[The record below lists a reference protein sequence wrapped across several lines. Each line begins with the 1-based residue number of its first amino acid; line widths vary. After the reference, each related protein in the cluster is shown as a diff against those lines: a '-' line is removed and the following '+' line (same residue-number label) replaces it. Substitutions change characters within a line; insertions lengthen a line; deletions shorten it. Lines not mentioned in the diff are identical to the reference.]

1 MITKDILMQ
10 YVDNGLIDFQ
20 THENL
25 DLAIYNYTPKTQYEK
40 LWDNVTLTCRGLV
53 MSGDVIVARPFPKFF
68 NFSEHKPE
76 EIPNLPFE
84 VFEKMD
90 GSAGILFY
98 YSGDWHLA
106 TRGSFKSEQAIRG
119 KAMLD
124 SLNLY
129 HKLDPAYTYMFEI
142 IYENNVIVCR
152 YDFEDMVLIGVIR
165 TSDGYEMPY
174 SEWPKG
180 FRTVEKHNNKNL
192 KELLNTSAI
201 GSNREGYVVR
211 FSNGFRIK
219 IKGDEYVRLH
229 RILTNVSTL
238 TIWEYL
244 KDGLPFDEILNNV
257 PDEFYD
263 SVRKVKEDLL
273 TQYSYIETGALA
285 AFESLR
291 DCPDRKTF
299 ANLANTDFANC
310 ASLLF
315 SMLDGKDYSG
325 KIWNMIRPDFE
336 KLSF

>member
-1 MITKDILMQ
+1 MITKDILKQ
-10 YVDNGLIDFQ
+10 YVDNGLIIFQ
-20 THENL
+20 THEKL
-25 DLAIYNYTPKTQYEK
+25 DLTIYNYTPKCQYEK

-53 MSGDVIVARPFPKFF
+53 MSGDVIIARPFPKFF
-68 NFSEHKPE
+68 NFSEHRAE

-90 GSAGILFY
+90 GSAGILFN
-98 YSGDWHLA
+98 YSGSWHLA
-106 TRGSFKSEQAIRG
+106 TRGSFNSEQAIRG

-174 SEWPKG
+174 SEWPRG
-180 FRTVEKHNNKNL
+180 FRTVEKHHNKNL
-192 KELLNTSAI
+192 QELLNTSEI
-201 GSNREGYVVR
+201 ESNREGYVVR
-211 FSNGFRIK
+211 FSNGFRVK

-238 TIWEYL
+238 TIWEHL

-273 TQYSYIETGALA
+273 TQYSDIEQAALA

-291 DCPDRKTF
+291 GCEDRKTF
-299 ANLANTDFANC
+299 ANVANRDFANW

-315 SMLDGKDYSG
+315 SMLDGKDYSA
-325 KIWNMIRPDFE
+325 KIWNMIKPDFE